1 MLGNPSTQNEEFK
14 NSNTLPS
21 NDVGNDLV
29 GSSVSNT
36 IPPILKMEITC
47 TRQLVKLIQHFNN
60 FLVGFSEDTTKLA
73 SLVEVAHLPKWVDA
87 MKQEMHSTE
96 KKQTWVFDNLA
107 LGRKDIMTKW
117 IFKLKT
123 HADETTTKVRL
134 VACEFQ

>member
-1 MLGNPSTQNEEFK
+1 MLHNPSTQNEELK
-14 NSNTLPS
+14 NSSTLPS
-21 NDVGNDLV
+21 NDVGNDLFR
-29 GSSVSNT
+29 SSLSNT

-73 SLVEVAHLPKWVDA
+73 SLLEVAQLPKWVDA

-96 KKQTWVFDNLA
+96 KNQTWVFDNLA
-107 LGRKDIMTKW
+107 LGRKAIMTKW

-123 HADETTTKVRL
+123 HADETTTKAHL
-134 VACEFQ
+134 FACEFQ